1 MTFRR
6 IPLLVALCWGV
17 SMFNLL
23 SGSAYAQ
30 SPALKSGEQVYK
42 ETCSA
47 CHATGLLKAPKF
59 GDKKD
64 WGPLIKEPQAT
75 LTADGWV
82 GVRDMPPKGGKPD
95 LSLEEFSRAVAHM
108 ARAAGAPW
116 KDPDAAMMKQI
127 QAEEKKALD
136 KKAKEGKAKK

>member
-1 MTFRR
+1 MTSSR
-6 IPLLVALCWGV
+6 IIATIA
-17 SMFNLL
+17 LL
-23 SGSAYAQ
+23 SGIALSATAQAQ
-30 SPALKSGEQVYK
+30 SQNLKSGEQVYK
-42 ETCSA
+42 ETCSV

-59 GDKKD
+59 ADKKD

-95 LSLEEFSRAVAHM
+95 LAQEEFARAVAYM
-108 ARAAGAPW
+108 ARAAGSQW

-127 QAEEKKALD
+127 QAEEKKAID
-136 KKAKEGKAKK
+136 KLKKSKK

>member
-6 IPLLVALCWGV
+6 IPLLVALYSGI
-17 SMFNLL
+17 SMFNPV
-23 SGSAYAQ
+23 SGSAHAQ

-42 ETCSA
+42 ETCMA

-59 GDKKD
+59 ADKKD

-82 GVRDMPPKGGKPD
+82 GLRDMPPKGGKPD
-95 LSLEEFSRAVAHM
+95 LALEEFARAVAYM
-108 ARAAGAPW
+108 ARAAGATW

-136 KKAKEGKAKK
+136 KKAKESKTKK

>member
-1 MTFRR
+1 MKSSPFLAAT
-6 IPLLVALCWGV
+6 A
-17 SMFNLL
+17 LL
-23 SGSAYAQ
+23 SVFALSATAHAQ
-30 SPALKSGEQVYK
+30 SQNLKSGELVYK

-59 GDKKD
+59 ADKKD
-64 WGPLIKEPQAT
+64 WGALIKEPQAT

-95 LSLEEFSRAVAHM
+95 LALEEFSRAVAYM
-108 ARAAGAPW
+108 ARAAGAKW
-116 KDPDAAMMKQI
+116 NDPDTALMKQI

-136 KKAKEGKAKK
+136 KLKKSKK